1 MDYSSTETWV
11 AVALAVFATFFWR
24 CLGLYFTDRI
34 DPNGLIM
41 TWINAVAYAMVTAV
55 LMLILVFPTG
65 ILSTTSL
72 SARLLGFVFGV
83 VAVLWF
89 KKLWLAI
96 TIGLWSFATSIYFGV

>member
-1 MDYSSTETWV
+1 MNYSAIETWA
-11 AVALAVFATFFWR
+11 AVALAVVATFFWR
-24 CLGLYFTDRI
+24 CMGLFFSNRI
-34 DPNGLIM
+34 NPNGLIM

-72 SARLLGFVFGV
+72 SARLVGFVFGV
-83 VAVLWF
+83 ITILWF

-96 TIGLWSFATSIYFGV
+96 TVGLVSFAALIYFGV